1 MADLTVG
8 FDLDMTL
15 IDPRPGMV
23 LAMDEVRRRTGF
35 PVDGERFASNLGPP
49 LDGYFRGCG
58 LDEEQILVGVRE
70 FRALYPEIVIP
81 RTVGLPGAAE
91 SLAAVRAAGGSAV
104 VVTGK
109 YGPNAQLHLDA
120 LDWEVDH
127 LVGELWST
135 EKAVAL
141 RRFGAKVYVGDHI
154 GDVNGA
160 RAAGAFSVA
169 VPSGPCTAQ
178 ELLAAGADLVLDSLT
193 EFPRWLA
200 GSAAVLA
207 GLPEHRENTERETDR
222 QQQTGQVQPQG

>member
-1 MADLTVG
+1 MAKLTVG

-23 LAMDEVRRRTGF
+23 LAMNELGRRTGF
-35 PVDGERFASNLGPP
+35 PVDGEKFASNLGPP

-58 LDEEQILVGVRE
+58 LAEPQVAQAVQV
-70 FRALYPEIVIP
+70 FRALYPEIVVP
-81 RTVGLPGAAE
+81 RTIGLPGAAE

-120 LDWEVDH
+120 LGWSVDH

-141 RRFGAKVYVGDHI
+141 RRFGAQVYVGDHL
-154 GDVNGA
+154 GDVRGA

-169 VPSGPCTAQ
+169 VPTGPCTAE
-178 ELLAAGADLVLDSLT
+178 ELRAGGADLVLDSL
-193 EFPRWLA
+193 EQFPRWLA

-207 GLPEHRENTERETDR
+207 GLPEHREDAEGQPDR
-222 QQQTGQVQPQG
+222 QEQTGQVQPQG